1 MNSNASM
8 TGTFR
13 FQVPAD
19 LLSALRTSPVE
30 DPGKGME
37 VHAMKP
43 SFMERIWALFSRSE
57 RGRR

>member
-13 FQVPAD
+13 FQVPAE
-19 LLSALRTSPVE
+19 LLSALKTSPVE
-30 DPGKGME
+30 DPSKGME
-37 VHAMKP
+37 VHSMKP
-43 SFMERIWALFSRSE
+43 SWMDRLWALFSGPQ

>member
-1 MNSNASM
+1 MNSNSM

-19 LLSALRTSPVE
+19 LLSALKTSPVE

-37 VHAMKP
+37 VHTMKP
-43 SFMERIWALFSRSE
+43 SLLDRIWALFSRSG

>member
-8 TGTFR
+8 TGTF
-13 FQVPAD
+13 QVPND
-19 LLSALRTSPVE
+19 LLTALKASTVE

-37 VHAMKP
+37 VHSMKP
-43 SFMERIWALFSRSE
+43 SLMDRLWTLFSGSG

>member
-1 MNSNASM
+1 MNSNSM

-19 LLSALRTSPVE
+19 LLSALKTNPVE

-37 VHAMKP
+37 LHTMKP
-43 SFMERIWALFSRSE
+43 SLMERLWALFSRPR

>member
-1 MNSNASM
+1 MNSNSM
-8 TGTFR
+8 TGR

-19 LLSALRTSPVE
+19 LLSALKTSPVE

-37 VHAMKP
+37 VHSMKP
-43 SFMERIWALFSRSE
+43 SWMDRLWALFSGPR